1 MGKGGKTFN
10 ITEEQLKHFAKTVAE
25 EAVKA
30 FRKEEKN
37 EARRKQN
44 RNLYNMRLLLEN
56 YRGLNEY
63 AKSAI
68 YSVEQLIED
77 RTIGEYEVELLMKCG
92 VKEDDLL
99 IKSVASGAVR
109 VKTLMAQVDKMLNV
123 YRIDCETSS
132 SETKKRRY
140 RVINALYLAEERKST
155 KDIAEM
161 EGEELRTIQ
170 NDAKAAREELTPLI
184 FGIDGLMIKL
194 FKEND

>member
-1 MGKGGKTFN
+1 MGKSGKTYS
-10 ITEEQLKHFAKTVAE
+10 ITEEQLKNFAKTIAE
-25 EAVKA
+25 ETVKT

-37 EARRKQN
+37 EAMKKQN
-44 RNLYNMRLLLEN
+44 RNLYNTRLLLEN

-77 RTIGEYEVELLMKCG
+77 KAIGEYEVKLLMKCG

-109 VKTLMAQVDKMLNV
+109 VKTLMAQVNKMLNV
-123 YRIDCETSS
+123 YRVDCETSS

-140 RVINALYLAEERKST
+140 RVINSLYLAEERKST
-155 KDIAEM
+155 KEIADI

-184 FGIDGLMIKL
+184 FGIDGLVIKL
-194 FKEND
+194 FKETD